1 MKDRRLFAALLGC
14 LAALLLKAWTLPA
27 AAQTLAPVTASLPP
41 PVDLAAIDESR
52 SLSDRFLLTRQR
64 LTDEPLPGPTTSEV
78 LATPPAQW
86 LDAGSPGNTNA
97 AFQPSRTWLLGRL
110 VNAGKEPV
118 LRTIIVQ
125 PWRLNE
131 VEFTLLDPLTLA
143 TLQTVRT
150 ALADRLAT
158 HEFQAAEPAFAVSL
172 EPGQERLLL
181 IRTQD
186 YSHGALI
193 ISGHVPQRLMEERT
207 RFYSYSLL
215 LLGLVLGLVLLLLS
229 QRSAALA
236 LTAGWLVATTCFEL
250 SYLRPVLP
258 TLLSVQPSSVTA
270 LFAFFGSI
278 SASMFAIGSV
288 ALFGGEHT
296 RRWMWFFYV
305 LALAILVGNSSPL
318 WTEQHVF
325 FRLLA
330 SRGMLVLMALAPVAT
345 IYAYRGSKRP
355 WKPLLLGLIG
365 TIWLLAAL
373 RVAIASGVIPTSWE
387 QEPVM
392 LSYIP
397 VLILLVLAL
406 LVTDLRSRSAV
417 ERAINAE
424 RQRLEAEQQQQL
436 LAIERSENVRLAAA
450 VEERTR
456 ELLVAKERAEES
468 SRAKSLFLSGISH
481 DLRAPLHDVLGY
493 VGLALREVTGR
504 EAEQL
509 RVVERRGNELLNMIN
524 DLLEFVRGEAP
535 SLAIAEGPTHLRELA
550 THLELT
556 HRNLAQRNNIRLE
569 RRIDPGLVEWV
580 LADEHRLA
588 QLLGNLLQNACR
600 YTHGGTVTL
609 AIEAVAD
616 APAEGT
622 NAIPLP
628 ENEPEGGEAER
639 LWVRF
644 TIADT
649 GRGIPTAEQARIFE
663 PFERGEAAA
672 MAKGT
677 GLGLAI
683 VRQLVSAMGGTLT
696 LESDP
701 AKRPGAVFSV
711 TLPLKRYH
719 NSQGADGSTSY
730 PEEDDGAK
738 PAVLLIDD
746 EESHRAYLSRLCE
759 IWGLRVLQAES
770 AEEGLALLETQ
781 MVTVHAVVVDQY
793 MPGSDA
799 WEFLLRLR
807 RQPALADLPAI
818 LVSTVA
824 PEPPTDWP
832 AEHGFDAYVR
842 KPYSADGMAAIL
854 GLYVNLG
861 ED

>member
-1 MKDRRLFAALLGC
+1 LRASPLLASAATETGLLED
-14 LAALLLKAWTLPA
+14 LPA
-27 AAQTLAPVTASLPP
+27 PA
-41 PVDLAAIDESR
+41 DLAAIESGAA
-52 SLSDRFLLTRQR
+52 LSAHFLMTRER
-64 LTDEPLPGPTTSEV
+64 ITDEPPPVQTTEEV
-78 LATPPAQW
+78 LARPLVQW
-86 LDAGSPGNTNA
+86 LDASSPGNTNA

-125 PWRLNE
+125 PWRLDD
-131 VEFTLLDPLTLA
+131 VEFMLLDPLTLA
-143 TLQTVRT
+143 PLQTLRT
-150 ALADRLAT
+150 TLADRLAT
-158 HEFQAAEPAFAVSL
+158 HEYQASEPAFTVSL

-186 YSHGALI
+186 SSHGALI
-193 ISGHVPQRLMEERT
+193 ISGHVPLHLLEART
-207 RFYSYSLL
+207 RFYSYSLV
-215 LLGLVLGLVLLLLS
+215 LLGVVLGLVLLLLS
-229 QRSAALA
+229 QRSTALA
-236 LTAGWLVATTCFEL
+236 LTAGWLLATTCFEL

-270 LFAFFGSI
+270 LFAVIGSI

-288 ALFGGEHT
+288 ALFGGAHT
-296 RRWMWFFYV
+296 RRWMRFFYV
-305 LALAILVGNSSPL
+305 LAVLIMVGSASPL
-318 WTEQHVF
+318 WTDQHVL

-330 SRGMLVLMALAPVAT
+330 SRGMLVLMAIAPVAT
-345 IYAYRGSKRP
+345 LYAYRGSNRP

-365 TIWLLAAL
+365 TIWLLAAV

-387 QEPVM
+387 QDPVM

-397 VLILLVLAL
+397 VLALLVLAL

-417 ERAINAE
+417 ERAINE
-424 RQRLEAEQQQQL
+424 QRQRLEAEQQQQL

-535 SLAIAEGPTHLRELA
+535 SLAIAEGPTHLRELV

-569 RRIDPGLVEWV
+569 SRIDPGLVEWV

-609 AIEAVAD
+609 AIEAVAN
-616 APAEGT
+616 APAEGPD
-622 NAIPLP
+622 AIPLP
-628 ENEPEGGEAER
+628 EYEPESGEAER

-701 AKRPGAVFSV
+701 AKRPGAVFTV

-730 PEEDDGAK
+730 PEEDAGAK

-781 MVTVHAVVVDQY
+781 LVTVHAVVVDQY

-818 LVSTVA
+818 LVSTAA

-854 GLYVNLG
+854 GLYVSLG
-861 ED
+861 EEGAAAYRY